1 MMPAGGS
8 KVFCGGLGPSN
19 FAHGVVEG
27 EAEHLDKEVDGV
39 AGAVSLGPTP
49 IGVFDDEAG
58 KGGQLEVAGLALDEL
73 EPSLLQQRN

>member
-1 MMPAGGS
+1 MGMMPAGGS

-39 AGAVSLGPTP
+39 AGQIELWPAPEDP
-49 IGVFDDEAG
+49 IRAAESPA
-58 KGGQLEVAGLALDEL
+58 AALH
-73 EPSLLQQRN
+73 PCQTSCRAA